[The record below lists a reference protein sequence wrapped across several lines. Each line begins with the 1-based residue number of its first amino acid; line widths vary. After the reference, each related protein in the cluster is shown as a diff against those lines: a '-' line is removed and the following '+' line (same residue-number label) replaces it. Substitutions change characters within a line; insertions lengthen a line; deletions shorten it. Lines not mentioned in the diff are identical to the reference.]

1 MYLTKLTAIAEC
13 WDTYACTRS
22 QKVSALFLVQSLCHC
37 KVGFLHCPK
46 QMWQHSSLRSA
57 CNLSC
62 HLLHALPLGP
72 CRPAFW
78 CRLKP
83 AQHVVKQD
91 SRLLHMNM
99 C

>member
-46 QMWQHSSLRSA
+46 QMWQHSYLRSA

-62 HLLHALPLGP
+62 TYCMRYLWAHADLPFG
-72 CRPAFW
+72 A
-78 CRLKP
+78 
-83 AQHVVKQD
+83 A
-91 SRLLHMNM
+91 
-99 C
+99 